1 MSLTLRSEVALPAAA
16 GFEAFQPID
25 GPEIPGLPLAVE
37 ELAIGGESLPFG
49 FAPLPLHHGF
59 GHAERIAIGRQSNKA
74 VEIGLLLGI
83 DAQDD
88 LGAGGAPAALA
99 YQAFPSQISHI
110 QQFGGQL
117 LQVGRRQR
125 LAFGCT
131 ALTDLKLLAQPGQA
145 RGVRRLDHKVT
156 HNFEG
161 SLACLP
167 VGSGFEL
174 DGVAGGAEIPGSE
187 PLQKLSAA
195 A

>member
-1 MSLTLRSEVALPAAA
+1 M
-16 GFEAFQPID
+16 
-25 GPEIPGLPLAVE
+25 AV
-37 ELAIGGESLPFG
+37 G
-49 FAPLPLHHGF
+49 
-59 GHAERIAIGRQSNKA
+59 
-74 VEIGLLLGI
+74 IGLLLGI

-110 QQFGGQL
+110 QRFGGQL

-131 ALTDLKLLAQPGQA
+131 ALTDLKLLAQQGQA
-145 RGVRRLDHKVT
+145 RGIRRLEHKVT

-161 SLACLP
+161 YLAGLP

-174 DGVAGGAEIPGSE
+174 DGVAGDEEIPGSE

-195 A
+195 AWLQDCGLHGEMVVKPAAQMVEMVADALAVRAAGGEQQAGGFDRSGGAITTIVARRQKTAPWSSRT